1 MFGAYTL
8 NMTKISVMLSYAV
21 AKNLKTQKL
30 KTKNL
35 DVSLTLNMTKKK
47 PISITMEMFNMTK
60 EKGSKLM
67 ATYKPYGLKNL
78 AALGR
83 K

>member
-8 NMTKISVMLSYAV
+8 NMMKISVMLSYAV

-47 PISITMEMFNMTK
+47 PISITREMFNMIK
-60 EKGSKLM
+60 EKGSKLWRH
-67 ATYKPYGLKNL
+67 TSFTV
-78 AALGR
+78 
-83 K
+83 